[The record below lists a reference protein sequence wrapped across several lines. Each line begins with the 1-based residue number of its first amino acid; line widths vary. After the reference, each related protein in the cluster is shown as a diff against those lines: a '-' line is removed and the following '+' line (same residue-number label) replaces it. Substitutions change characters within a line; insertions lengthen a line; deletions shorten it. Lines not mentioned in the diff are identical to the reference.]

1 MDKMEILRMAFSK
14 NADPEQA
21 LKLAREMA
29 AFVSEDT
36 GQASRTTTPHRH
48 SGPATKQP
56 GRRFNMTEIATRA
69 GVSVS
74 TVSRDARE
82 HRLVGEDGLIDLDA
96 YYKLRGE
103 PPPATTLTHARG
115 TLRKGKAWTKE
126 ECEGVAALLD
136 QSVSPKEAGRIH
148 GRSSK
153 AVQAAWRDGKLP
165 TKNYK
170 PNAGSQLGGAISA
183 EKRGFQLTER
193 TMKTLFGEG
202 EKK

>member
-36 GQASRTTTPHRH
+36 GQANTISTPNQPSR
-48 SGPATKQP
+48 PAIDQP
-56 GRRFNMTEIATRA
+56 RRRFNMTEIATRA

-82 HRLVGEDGLIDLDA
+82 HRLVGEDGLIDLDS

-103 PPPATTLTHARG
+103 PPPAAPLTHARSIS
-115 TLRKGKAWTKE
+115 RKGKAWTPA
-126 ECEGVAALLD
+126 ECEAVAGLLD
-136 QSVSPKEAGRIH
+136 QGVSPKEAGRIH
-148 GRSSK
+148 GRTSK

-165 TKNYK
+165 TKHYK

>member
-1 MDKMEILRMAFSK
+1 MDKMKILEMAF
-14 NADPEQA
+14 NATKDPQEA
-21 LKLAREMA
+21 LKLAQEMA

-36 GQASRTTTPHRH
+36 NRANTTIKQQSASRL
-48 SGPATKQP
+48 AFNQP
-56 GRRFNMTEIATRA
+56 NRRFSMTEIATLA

-74 TVSRDARE
+74 TVLRDARE
-82 HRLVGEDGLIDLDA
+82 HRLVGKDGLIDFDA
-96 YYKLRGE
+96 YHNLRGE
-103 PPPATTLTHARG
+103 PPPASKHAHARG
-115 TLRKGKAWTKE
+115 ALRKGKAWTKE

-136 QSVSPKEAGRIH
+136 QGASPKKAGRTY

-170 PNAGSQLGGAISA
+170 PNAGAQLGGAVTA
-183 EKRGFQLTER
+183 EKRGFKLTER

-202 EKK
+202 